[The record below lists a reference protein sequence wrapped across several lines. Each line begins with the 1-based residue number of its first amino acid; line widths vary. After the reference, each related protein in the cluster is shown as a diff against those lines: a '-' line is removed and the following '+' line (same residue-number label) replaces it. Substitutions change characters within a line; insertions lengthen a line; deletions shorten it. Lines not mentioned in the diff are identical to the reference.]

1 MKSFLRLVAENL
13 MARWGEN
20 LSRVTVVF
28 PGKRAGLFLSQELSA
43 ITPQPMWAPHYI
55 SIDELFMRLS
65 HNTVA
70 DPITS
75 ITTLYDIY
83 QSLLPEEKRGEETID
98 RFWGWGEVL
107 LSDFDDID
115 KHLVDAD
122 KLFLNA
128 KELNELND
136 ETFLSKEQFD
146 ALKQFFTDF
155 DENHL
160 SKIKAAFR
168 LLWDRM
174 PALYRRLKEEMPENT
189 VPYKGALMRQVA
201 ENPDITNQIPQ
212 EMTYAFVGFNMI
224 SESEEQLMRTL
235 QKRGQAI
242 FFWDYDLL
250 YMAPNFEAGEFIR
263 KNMEKFPNQLDRS
276 EFNNIKTH
284 PGFTFVSAP
293 TDSIQTRYIPE
304 WLSSHL
310 DKKEENRTAIVLCD
324 ENLLETV
331 LHSIPDENGPHEVN
345 ITMGYNMAGTPTY
358 SLIVA
363 LLDLQTEGVDRRH
376 KRFRSK
382 MLKSVATHPYIQ
394 KIEESIWNNILPEGD
409 QVALLEY
416 IDRILT
422 EETLLEAL
430 QQQPLAAL
438 HRETLFQ
445 AHVVMQKF
453 IMLLSDKER
462 PLVLK
467 ELTLR
472 RLLRRALG
480 RISVPFHGEPATGL
494 QVMGVL
500 ETRCLDFNNILLL
513 SVGEGFLPKNGVDT
527 SIIPYT
533 LRTGFGMT
541 TIGHRMATFAYYFY
555 RLIQRARHVTCIYND
570 STAGVRRNEMSRF
583 LRQLQAET
591 DIPIESLRLE
601 SGQET
606 TTYAPPVIEKTPDVM
621 ERLWARYLT
630 PDEDGKTPLLSP
642 SALNEYLRCPLSFF
656 LSHVAEIREQDDL
669 EDGIDARVMGNIFH
683 EAAHKMYEEL
693 IGRSGG
699 NKTISQD
706 QISLLLADHGRRI
719 QPYID
724 EAFQKEGGVSDFQGE
739 NIILRAVVERFLLNL
754 LRYDRALAPFT
765 ILKMEKS
772 FCFSLKVNRNGEPV
786 TIRTGGII
794 DRLDMLK
801 DGTVRVVDYKTGGHL
816 DKDVTMDKI
825 FQKGDHAGYY
835 LQTLL
840 YSLAYIKK
848 AAERH
853 EAVLPV
859 KPLLFYPA
867 KAATDDYDPTL
878 ILNGAP
884 LTDLHEGSLISDY
897 EERLQNLVEEV
908 FNESIPFQKTD
919 NSPCKMCPYRTI
931 CLS

>member
-1 MKSFLRLVAENL
+1 MKSFLGLVAEKL
-13 MARWGEN
+13 VARWGEN
-20 LSRVTVVF
+20 LSQVTIVF
-28 PGKRAGLFLSQELSA
+28 PGKRAGLFLSQELSSLA
-43 ITPQPMWAPHYI
+43 SQPMWVPHYI

-65 HNTVA
+65 RKTVA

-75 ITTLYDIY
+75 ITTLYNIY
-83 QSLLPEEKRGEETID
+83 QALLPEEKRGEETID

-115 KHLVDAD
+115 KHLVDAN

-136 ETFLSKEQFD
+136 ETFLSKEQFE
-146 ALKQFFTDF
+146 ALHQFFADF

-160 SKIKAAFR
+160 SRIKAAFR
-168 LLWDRM
+168 ILWSRM
-174 PALYRRLKEEMPENT
+174 PALYRRLNEEMPENV

-201 ENPDITNQIPQ
+201 ENPNMMNEIPQ
-212 EMTYAFVGFNMI
+212 GMTYAFVGFNMI
-224 SESEEQLMRTL
+224 SESEERLMRAL
-235 QKRGQAI
+235 QKNGQAV

-250 YMAPNFEAGEFIR
+250 YMNQRFEAGEFIR
-263 KNMEKFPNQLDRS
+263 QNLEKFPNQLDRS
-276 EFNNIKTH
+276 EFDNFKEH

-293 TDSIQTRYIPE
+293 TDSIQSRYVPE
-304 WLSSHL
+304 WLSAHL
-310 DKKEENRTAIVLCD
+310 DKREENRTAIVLCD
-324 ENLLETV
+324 ESLLETV
-331 LHSIPDENGPHEVN
+331 LHSIPDENGPKEVN
-345 ITMGYNMAGTPTY
+345 ITMGYNMTGTPTY

-376 KRFRSK
+376 KRFRHRMQK
-382 MLKSVATHPYIQ
+382 AVASHPYIQ
-394 KIEESIWNNILPEGD
+394 KIDESLWKEIMPEND
-409 QVALLEY
+409 QLALLQY

-430 QQQPLAAL
+430 KQQPLAAL

-445 AHVVMQKF
+445 AHVVLQKF
-453 IMLLSDKER
+453 ILLLSDKEH
-462 PLVLK
+462 PLILK

-500 ETRCLDFNNILLL
+500 ETRCLDFKNILLL
-513 SVGEGFLPKNGVDT
+513 SVGEGFLPKNGIDT
-527 SIIPYT
+527 SIIPYS

-555 RLIQRARHVTCIYND
+555 RLVQRAQHVTCIYND

-591 DIPIESLRLE
+591 DLPIEALRLE

-606 TTYAPPVIEKTPDVM
+606 TTQTPPTIEKTSDVM
-621 ERLWARYLT
+621 ERLHARYLT
-630 PDEDGKTPLLSP
+630 PDEKGQTPLLSP

-656 LSHVAEIREQDDL
+656 FSHVAEIKEQDDV

-683 EAAHKMYEEL
+683 HAAQKMYSEL
-693 IGRSGG
+693 IDRSGK
-699 NKTISQD
+699 NHTISSD

-724 EAFQKEGGVSDFQGE
+724 EAFKKEGGVSDFQGE

-754 LRYDRALAPFT
+754 LRHDRTLAPFT
-765 ILKMEKS
+765 ILAMERS
-772 FCFSLKVNRNGEPV
+772 FCFSLTINGKEGPV
-786 TIRTGGII
+786 TLRTGGFI

-801 DGTVRVVDYKTGGHL
+801 DGTVRVVDYKTGNHL
-816 DKDVTMDKI
+816 DKDVKMDKI
-825 FQKGDHAGYY
+825 FMHGKHAGYY

-840 YSLAYIKK
+840 YSLAYMKRVK
-848 AAERH
+848 EEH
-853 EAVLPV
+853 KSELPV
-859 KPLLFYPA
+859 KPVLFYPA

-878 ILNGAP
+878 LLNNTP
-884 LTDLHEGSLISDY
+884 LTNLREGTLMNDY
-897 EERLQNLVEEV
+897 EERLKSLVEEI
-908 FNESIPFQKTD
+908 FDEHIPFRKSDETK
-919 NSPCKMCPYRTI
+919 CEMCPYRTI

>member
-1 MKSFLRLVAENL
+1 MKSFLGLVAEKL
-13 MARWGEN
+13 TERWGEN
-20 LSRVTVVF
+20 LSRVTIVF

-43 ITPQPMWAPHYI
+43 IASQPIWAPHYV

-65 HNTVA
+65 HNSVA

-75 ITTLYDIY
+75 ITTLYNIY
-83 QSLLPEEKRGEETID
+83 QDLLPEEKRGEETID

-146 ALKQFFTDF
+146 ALKKFFADF

-160 SKIKAAFR
+160 SKIKIAFR
-168 LLWDRM
+168 MLWDRM
-174 PALYRRLKEEMPENT
+174 PALYRRLKKEMPEN
-189 VPYKGALMRQVA
+189 VMPYKGALMRQVV
-201 ENPDITNQIPQ
+201 EDSETMNQIPQ

-224 SESEEQLMRTL
+224 SESEERLMNTL

-250 YMAPNFEAGEFIR
+250 YMNHSFEAGEFIR
-263 KNMEKFPNQLDRS
+263 KNLEKFPNQLDKS
-276 EFNNIKTH
+276 EFDNMRAH

-293 TDSIQTRYIPE
+293 TDSIQSRYIPE
-304 WLSSHL
+304 WLSAHL
-310 DKKEENRTAIVLCD
+310 DRREENRTAIVLCD
-324 ENLLETV
+324 ESLLETA
-331 LHSIPDENGPHEVN
+331 LHSIPDEQGPEEVN
-345 ITMGYNMAGTPTY
+345 ITMGYNMTGTPTY

-363 LLDLQTEGVDRRH
+363 LLDLQTEGADRRH
-376 KRFRSK
+376 KRFRHR
-382 MLKSVATHPYIQ
+382 MLKAVASHPYIQ
-394 KIEESIWNNILPEGD
+394 KIDESVWNEMLPEND
-409 QVALLEY
+409 QLALLQY

-422 EETLLEAL
+422 EEKLLEAL
-430 QQQPLAAL
+430 KQQPLSAL

-453 IMLLSDKER
+453 ILLLSNEER
-462 PLVLK
+462 PLILK

-500 ETRCLDFNNILLL
+500 ETRCLDFKNILLL
-513 SVGEGFLPKNGVDT
+513 SVGEGFLPRNGVDT
-527 SIIPYT
+527 SIIPYS

-555 RLIQRARHVTCIYND
+555 RLVQRAQHVTCIYND

-591 DIPIESLRLE
+591 DIPIETLRLE

-606 TTYAPPVIEKTPDVM
+606 ATHTAPTIEKRADVM
-621 ERLWARYLT
+621 KKLCARYLT
-630 PDEDGKTPLLSP
+630 PNDNGLTPLLSP

-656 LSHVAEIREQDDL
+656 FSHVAEIREQDDTD
-669 EDGIDARVMGNIFH
+669 DGIDARVMGNIFH
-683 EAAHKMYEEL
+683 YAAQRMYTEL
-693 IGRSGG
+693 IDRSGK
-699 NKTISQD
+699 NNTISSD

-719 QPYID
+719 QTYID
-724 EAFQKEGGVSDFQGE
+724 EAFKKEGGINDFQGE

-754 LRYDRALAPFT
+754 LRHDRTLAPFT
-765 ILKMEKS
+765 ILAMERPFS
-772 FCFSLKVNRNGEPV
+772 FSLAINKKGENL
-786 TIRTGGII
+786 TLRTGGII

-801 DGTVRVVDYKTGGHL
+801 DGTIRVVDYKTGGHQ
-816 DKDVTMDKI
+816 DTDVTLEKI
-825 FQKGDHAGYY
+825 FQDGEHAGYY

-848 AAERH
+848 AKEEH
-853 EAVLPV
+853 KNELPV
-859 KPLLFYPA
+859 KPVLFYLA

-878 ILNGAP
+878 VLNNVP
-884 LTDLHEGSLISDY
+884 LTNLREGSLMSDY
-897 EERLQNLVEEV
+897 EERLKNLAEEV
-908 FNESIPFQKTD
+908 FDDNIPFQKTD
-919 NSPCKMCPYRTI
+919 KSPCKMCPYRTI